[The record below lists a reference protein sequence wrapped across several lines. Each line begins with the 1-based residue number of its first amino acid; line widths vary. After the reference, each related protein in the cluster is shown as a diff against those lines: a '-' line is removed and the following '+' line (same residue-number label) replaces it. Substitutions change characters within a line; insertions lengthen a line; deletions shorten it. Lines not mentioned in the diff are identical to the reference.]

1 MSVESVLH
9 KLIDA
14 VHGGSGN
21 AHIALELHQEVDEPD
36 APKGD
41 VPDAEKEAE

>member
-36 APKGD
+36 AKTD